1 MSDRRTEIAHLVGI
15 DPKALR
21 DLKASLVDA
30 LVRKGVLVT
39 LHIGRWRA
47 RHKLDPEDL
56 GLDPRTSDAIFRSIE
71 LGHKLLLPRAA
82 LDQLSQLES
91 KGRANLARH
100 SLDTR
105 IGSFVPADGF
115 PKFRETHEQL
125 RAQYLALRDHLAEMA
140 PALKADAAERFA
152 QAAREVYPRV
162 AADIGRD
169 EFVER
174 YVDRALAGWPDAQE
188 MHRSFRFD
196 YEVSYVP
203 LSSELASEQA
213 RQTEIQQDLTLR
225 TELQHQVA
233 ERRRREIDD
242 FLTGIIGQLRGIVY
256 ETVTAAIRS
265 LERHGRPL
273 PATIVSLRH
282 LIDRVRALNVYGD
295 VDIDSQIAQ
304 LAQALGP
311 RRRRDRITVPP
322 LEVALLRLQDTCRD
336 AVSEAFTVE
345 PLLARFSAIDLDGAH
360 DVVTEPAARDTVPL
374 LGGIGA

>member
-15 DPKALR
+15 DPRALR

-71 LGHKLLLPRAA
+71 LGHKLLLPRAT
-82 LDQLSQLES
+82 LEQLCRLES

-125 RAQYLALRDHLAEMA
+125 KAQYLALRDHLAEMA
-140 PALKADAAERFA
+140 PALKAEASERFA
-152 QAAREVYPRV
+152 QAAREIYPRV
-162 AADIGRD
+162 AAEIGRD

-213 RQTEIQQDLTLR
+213 RQAEIQQDVALR
-225 TELQHQVA
+225 TELQRHVA

-242 FLTGIIGQLRGIVY
+242 FLTGIVGQLRGLVY

-295 VDIDSQIAQ
+295 VDIDSQISQ
-304 LAQALGP
+304 LEQALGP

-322 LEVALLRLQDTCRD
+322 LEQALLRLQDTCKD
-336 AVSEAFTVE
+336 AVSEAFTVD

-360 DVVTEPAARDTVPL
+360 GAALEPTAQTLVPL

>member
-1 MSDRRTEIAHLVGI
+1 MSDRRTEIAQLVGI
-15 DPKALR
+15 DPRGLR

-56 GLDPRTSDAIFRSIE
+56 GLDPRTSGAIFRSIE
-71 LGHKLLLPRAA
+71 LGHKLLLPRAT
-82 LDQLSQLES
+82 LDRLARLES

-115 PKFRETHEQL
+115 AKFRETHEQL
-125 RAQYLALRDHLAEMA
+125 KAQYLALRDHLAEMA

-152 QAAREVYPRV
+152 QAAREVHRRV
-162 AADIGRD
+162 ATEIGRD

-174 YVDRALAGWPDAQE
+174 YVQRALAGWPEAQE

-213 RQTEIQQDLTLR
+213 RQAEIQQDLALR
-225 TELQHQVA
+225 TELQRHLA

-242 FLTGIIGQLRGIVY
+242 FLTGIVGQLRGIVY
-256 ETVTAAIRS
+256 DTVAAAIGS

-273 PATIVSLRH
+273 PATIDSLRR

-295 VDIDSQIAQ
+295 VDIDSQIAELEQ
-304 LAQALGP
+304 VLGP
-311 RRRRDRITVPP
+311 RRRCCRITVPR
-322 LEVALLRLQDTCRD
+322 LEQELLRLQDTCKD

-345 PLLARFSAIDLDGAH
+345 PLLARFSAIDLDGAQEAA
-360 DVVTEPAARDTVPL
+360 TEPAAQTMVPL
-374 LGGIGA
+374 LGGFGA

>member
-1 MSDRRTEIAHLVGI
+1 MSDSRTEIAQLVGI
-15 DPKALR
+15 DPQALR

-71 LGHKLLLPRAA
+71 LGHKLLLPRAT
-82 LDQLSQLES
+82 LDRLSRLES

-100 SLDTR
+100 ALDTR

-115 PKFRETHEQL
+115 PQFRESHDQL
-125 RAQYLALRDHLAEMA
+125 KAQYLALRDHLAEMA
-140 PALKADAAERFA
+140 PALKADAAERFD

-162 AADIGRD
+162 AAEIGRD
-169 EFVER
+169 EFIER
-174 YVDRALAGWPDAQE
+174 YVDRALAGWPDVQE

-196 YEVSYVP
+196 YEVSHVP
-203 LSSELASEQA
+203 LLSELASEQA
-213 RQTEIQQDLTLR
+213 RQAEIQQDLALR
-225 TELQHQVA
+225 TELQRHVA

-295 VDIDSQIAQ
+295 RDINSQISQ
-304 LAQALGP
+304 LEQALGP
-311 RRRRDRITVPP
+311 RRRRGRITVPP
-322 LEVALLRLQDTCRD
+322 LEQALLRLQDTCRD
-336 AVSEAFTVE
+336 AVSEAFTVD
-345 PLLARFSAIDLDGAH
+345 PLLARFSAIDLNGAR
-360 DVVTEPAARDTVPL
+360 DAAREPAAENMVPL

>member
-1 MSDRRTEIAHLVGI
+1 MSDRRTEIAQLVGI
-15 DPKALR
+15 NPRALR

-56 GLDPRTSDAIFRSIE
+56 GLDPRTSAAICQSIE
-71 LGHKLLLPRAA
+71 LGHKLLLPRAT
-82 LDQLSQLES
+82 LDQLSRLES
-91 KGRANLARH
+91 KGRANLASH

-125 RAQYLALRDHLAEMA
+125 KAQYLAVRDHLAEMA
-140 PALKADAAERFA
+140 PTLKAEAAERFA
-152 QAAREVYPRV
+152 QAAREIYPRV
-162 AADIGRD
+162 AAEIGRD
-169 EFVER
+169 EFTER

-188 MHRSFRFD
+188 IYRSFRFD

-213 RQTEIQQDLTLR
+213 RQAEIQQDFALR
-225 TELQHQVA
+225 TELQRHVA

-242 FLTGIIGQLRGIVY
+242 FLTGIVGQLRGIVY

-265 LERHGRPL
+265 IERHGRPL
-273 PATIVSLRH
+273 AATIVSLRH

-295 VDIDSQIAQ
+295 ADIESQIAQ
-304 LAQALGP
+304 LEQALGP
-311 RRRRDRITVPP
+311 RRRRGRITVPP
-322 LEVALLRLQDTCRD
+322 LEQALLRLQDTCRD

-345 PLLARFSAIDLDGAH
+345 PLLARFSAIDLDGADH
-360 DVVTEPAARDTVPL
+360 AATEPAAQTLVPL
-374 LGGIGA
+374 LGGIGE

>member
-1 MSDRRTEIAHLVGI
+1 MTDRRTEIAQLVGI
-15 DPKALR
+15 DPRALR

-30 LVRKGVLVT
+30 LVRMGVLVT

-47 RHKLDPEDL
+47 RHKLEPEDL
-56 GLDPRTSDAIFRSIE
+56 GLDPRTSDAICQSIE
-71 LGHKLLLPRAA
+71 LGHKLLLPRAT
-82 LDQLSQLES
+82 LDQLSRLES

-125 RAQYLALRDHLAEMA
+125 KAQYLALRDHLMATA
-140 PALKADAAERFA
+140 PALKADAAERFT
-152 QAAREVYPRV
+152 QAAREIYPRV
-162 AADIGRD
+162 AAEIGKD
-169 EFVER
+169 EFIER
-174 YVDRALAGWPDAQE
+174 YVNRALAGWPDAQE
-188 MHRSFRFD
+188 IYRSFRFD

-203 LSSELASEQA
+203 LSSELAGEQA
-213 RQTEIQQDLTLR
+213 RQAEIQQDLALR
-225 TELQHQVA
+225 TELQRHVA

-256 ETVTAAIRS
+256 ETVTAAVRS
-265 LERHGRPL
+265 LDRHGRPL

-295 VDIDSQIAQ
+295 ADINSQISQ
-304 LAQALGP
+304 LEQALGP

-322 LEVALLRLQDTCRD
+322 LEQALLRLQDTCRD

-345 PLLARFSAIDLDGAH
+345 PLLARFSAIDLDGAN
-360 DVVTEPAARDTVPL
+360 DAAKEPTARDAVPL